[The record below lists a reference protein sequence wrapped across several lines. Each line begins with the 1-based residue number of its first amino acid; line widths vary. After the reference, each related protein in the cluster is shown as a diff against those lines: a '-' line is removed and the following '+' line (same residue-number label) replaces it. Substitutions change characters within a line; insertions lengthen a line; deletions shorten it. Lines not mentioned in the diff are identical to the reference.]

1 MDIQKAFTF
10 QIEDEKWTN
19 KVLVGAV
26 ISAVPIL
33 GMAASGYGLD
43 VIKNVIEDE
52 SRPLPTWDDLGNQFV
67 RGLMYTIG
75 VLVYFLPLFIV
86 ACLFAVVG
94 GGLGAALGDSQS
106 AQDSLGA
113 LLSGAGLL
121 FGCLGLLYTLAVLVI
136 LPAATVRFALS
147 NKLGDM
153 FKFSALL
160 DDVRRNVSGYLTVI
174 LVVIVA
180 GIALGAVTSLITGAL
195 FFIPICGWLVGWL
208 ISAGASFYFQLAASH
223 LWGQFYRDARAAGAV
238 AL

>member
-1 MDIQKAFTF
+1 MDIQKSFTF
-10 QIEDEKWTN
+10 QLEDEKWTN

-52 SRPLPTWDDLGNQFV
+52 SRPLPTWDDIGTMFV
-67 RGLMYTIG
+67 RGLVYTIG
-75 VLVYFLPLFIV
+75 VLIYFLPLLIL

-94 GGLGAALGDSQS
+94 GGVGAVIGDSQS

-113 LLSGAGLL
+113 LLGGAGLL
-121 FGCLGLLYTLAVLVI
+121 FGCLGLLYSLAVLVI

-147 NKLGDM
+147 NKLGEM
-153 FKFSALL
+153 FKFSLL
-160 DDVRRNVSGYLTVI
+160 IEDIRRNVSGYLMVVLVI
-174 LVVIVA
+174 IVA
-180 GIALGAVTSLITGAL
+180 GVALGAVVSLVTGAL
-195 FFIPICGWLVGWL
+195 AFIPVCGWIAAWI
-208 ISAGASFYFQLAASH
+208 ISAGASFYVQLAASH
-223 LWGQFYRDARAAGAV
+223 LWGQFYRDARAAGTV